1 MKINRLLLL
10 LLSLVL
16 AVSVAGCGNAAEI
29 EQILGELIQN
39 STYSEQ
45 SFDLESVPEYNGDA
59 YVVLNQNVPDFTA
72 EELTTEP
79 FEAYSPL
86 DSLGRCG
93 VAVAN
98 VCREIM
104 PTEERGSIGMVKPSG
119 WQTVKY
125 NVIKDK
131 YLYNRCHLIGYQLSG
146 ENANE
151 ENLITGTR
159 YLNMEGM
166 LPFENDIADYV
177 ENTGNHV
184 LFRVTPIFEGNDLV
198 AKGVQMEAMSV
209 EDGGKGISF
218 HVFCYNVQPGV
229 EIDYSDGSSRLSE
242 TEPYT
247 AVTEG
252 TTYICNTGT
261 MKYHTPNCSGVV
273 EMKEKNKMEYTGK
286 AEELEAK
293 GFSPCKNCDP

>member
-1 MKINRLLLL
+1 MIKNRLLLL
-10 LLSLVL
+10 LLSFLL
-16 AVSVAGCGNAAEI
+16 AISAAGCGNTAEI
-29 EQILGELIQN
+29 ERILGKLTQ
-39 STYSEQ
+39 SGAYTEQ
-45 SFDLESVPEYNGDA
+45 SFDLESVPEYSGDA
-59 YVVLNQNVPDFTA
+59 YVILNQNVPNFTA
-72 EELTTEP
+72 DELTTEP
-79 FEAYSPL
+79 FEIYSPL

-93 VAVAN
+93 IAVAN

-125 NVIKDK
+125 DVIKDK

-166 LPFENDIADYV
+166 LPFENDIAEYV

-184 LFRVTPIFEGNDLV
+184 LLRVTPIFEGNDLV

-209 EDGGKGISF
+209 EDHGQGLMF

-242 TEPYT
+242 SKTDT
-247 AVTEG
+247 ALTEG

-261 MKYHTPNCSGVV
+261 MKYHTPYCSSAV
-273 EMKEKNKMEYTGK
+273 EMKEKNKMEFTGK
-286 AEELEAK
+286 AEELEAE
-293 GFSPCKNCDP
+293 GYSPCKNCKP